1 MDEKKQLSLL
11 QKSSEKALEI
21 LIRKYTAYVSTVIY
35 NQLGNYANR
44 TIVEELVS
52 DVFLAMWENRKLF
65 VTSSIKAWLG
75 VTARNKAKNYIRS
88 QKIVFEEISE
98 DTIVCSEDNVFDKL
112 EQKEQSAVISA
123 ALSQMKP
130 KEQELLIR
138 YYFYNQTVK
147 QISEETDTNIVT
159 VKSILSRARQKLKTI
174 LEEGG
179 YFK

>member
-11 QKSSEKALEI
+11 KKSSEKALEI

-44 TIVEELVS
+44 MIVEELVS
-52 DVFLAMWENRKLF
+52 DVFLAMWENRKSF

-98 DTIVCSEDNVFDKL
+98 DTVVCSEDNVFDKL
-112 EQKEQSAVISA
+112 EQKEQSAVISS

-147 QISEETDTNIVT
+147 QISEETDTNIGT